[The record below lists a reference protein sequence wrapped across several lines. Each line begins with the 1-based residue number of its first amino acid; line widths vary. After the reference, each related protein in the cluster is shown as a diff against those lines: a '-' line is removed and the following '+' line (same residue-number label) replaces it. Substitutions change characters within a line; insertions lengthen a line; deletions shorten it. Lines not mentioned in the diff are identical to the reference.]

1 MRIWFLNIFAK
12 VFQDLQ
18 FNRSLLWFFISEDFS
33 LSSCILIY
41 CWLLLFSVTS
51 SYFLNILLWFIF
63 FVNFMII
70 LNYVSSKLT
79 IRNIKRI
86 LIVFDFI
93 LSNFSPIIS
102 FILLSVQFSKVY
114 LCSFLFFFIFWKWI
128 KNALEYFWLFIVV
141 IFMFFIVFCIFSSP
155 S

>member
-141 IFMFFIVFCIFSSP
+141 IFMFFIIFCIFSSP

>member
-1 MRIWFLNIFAK
+1 VIFTSFK
-12 VFQDLQ
+12 
-18 FNRSLLWFFISEDFS
+18 DFS

-51 SYFLNILLWFIF
+51 SYFLNILWGFIF

-70 LNYVSSKLT
+70 LNYVSSKLA

-86 LIVFDFI
+86 LIFFDFI

-114 LCSFLFFFIFWKWI
+114 LCCFLFFFIFWKWI

-141 IFMFFIVFCIFSSP
+141 IFMFFIIFCIFSSP